1 MSKRVHFVEN
11 LVSER
16 PISDR
21 SAERRRNTQTHR
33 ELRLAMASY
42 YKEAQ
47 DIIDKQQQDKINRKK
62 IPISSRVKSAVRK
75 GMDEAFLHREKIA
88 QEYSYAYW
96 WLGGNKQR
104 RKTRKTR
111 KNSY

>member
-11 LVSER
+11 LVSVR

-62 IPISSRVKSAVRK
+62 IPISSRAKSAVRK
-75 GMDEAFLHREKIA
+75 GIEEALHLHREKIA
-88 QEYSYAYW
+88 QKYSYAYW

-104 RKTRKTR
+104 RKTRKNR
-111 KNSY
+111 Y